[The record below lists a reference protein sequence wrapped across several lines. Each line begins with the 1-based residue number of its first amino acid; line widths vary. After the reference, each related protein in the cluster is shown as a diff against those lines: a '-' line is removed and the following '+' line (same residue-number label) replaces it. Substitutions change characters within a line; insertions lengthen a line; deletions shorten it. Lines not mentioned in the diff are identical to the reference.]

1 MSFHKNLITL
11 SIFAV
16 VAPAVFADEAN
27 LSNAQQLETIQL
39 KAHPL
44 VQTAADFAVADQVVE
59 QKVLAERPTTIGD
72 ALADELGVYSNQYG
86 TGSSRPVIRGQDGP
100 RVKVLQHA
108 SETADVSTLSPDH
121 TVTVDPILAKQVEVI
136 RGPSTLLYGAGTV
149 GGLVNVTDQKIPTQ
163 MPNNGLEGQVGLRY
177 NTGSDEKLVSAGVTA
192 ALSDQFALRIE
203 GSKRKANDY
212 ITPNYWVEHH
222 NDEAGHED
230 HNHGHD
236 DAHEGDEEHE
246 THFDKARRV
255 DDTFAEGQT
264 VNIGGSWIHE
274 RGFVGVSYS
283 NRQDKYGLPGHSH
296 EYHDCHPHGNKLDCG
311 SHDPAPQSDPNAV
324 EEHAHGGPWV
334 DLESHRYDL
343 RTELD
348 QPFAGFDKL
357 RAHASFTDYEHDEL
371 EENKVI
377 SNFKSKGYDARLEL
391 VHKPLA
397 GWEGVFGTQYSQQQL
412 DIAAAAHDHAE
423 DEHDGH
429 DHAVLMPNTKTEKYS
444 LFGLEHKQFG
454 DVHVELGAR
463 VEHQKIDVDA
473 DLKDYSD
480 TGVSASAASNWQF
493 APNYKLS
500 LTGSHQ
506 QRLPLAQ
513 ELYAQG
519 KHYATKT
526 IEHGNVNLSPEKSNN
541 LELGLHYEADK
552 LDYSLHV
559 YHNWFD
565 NYIYGQAQGAR
576 NEEGFLELEYTQ
588 DKAKFYGTEAK
599 LGYQISP
606 DYKLSV
612 FGDYVRG
619 EIDNQNAPR
628 VPAGRLGT
636 KVDANFADGWSGMA
650 EYYRVFKQDKV
661 AAYEQETAGYNMV
674 NVGVAYA
681 GNYANKQDYR
691 VYFKANNLLDDEV
704 YSHASFLSNIPQLGR
719 NFTVGVEFGF

>member
-11 SIFAV
+11 SIFSV
-16 VAPAVFADEAN
+16 LTPAAFAN
-27 LSNAQQLETIQL
+27 TQSSSTQLETIQL
-39 KAHPL
+39 QAHPL
-44 VQTAADFAVADQVVE
+44 VQTAADFAVADHVID
-59 QKVLAERPTTIGD
+59 QKTLAERSTTIGD
-72 ALADELGVYSNQYG
+72 TMADELGVYSNQYG
-86 TGSSRPVIRGQDGP
+86 SGSSRPVIRGQDGP

-121 TVTVDPILAKQVEVI
+121 AITVDPILAKQVEII

-222 NDEAGHED
+222 HTEVHVEPDGSTHT
-230 HNHGHD
+230 H
-236 DAHEGDEEHE
+236 EHE
-246 THFDKARRV
+246 ELVKERRV
-255 DDTFAEGQT
+255 DNTFAEGQT
-264 VNIGGSWIHE
+264 VNIGGSWIHD

-296 EYHDCHPHGNKLDCG
+296 EYHDCHPHGNKLHCG
-311 SHDPAPQSDPNAV
+311 SHDPASQSDPNAV

-377 SNFKSKGYDARLEL
+377 SNFRSKGYDARLEL
-391 VHKPLA
+391 VHQPVA
-397 GWEGVFGTQYSQQQL
+397 GWEGVFGTQYSQQKIDLTGQVEQ
-412 DIAAAAHDHAE
+412 HGDHSHE
-423 DEHDGH
+423 T
-429 DHAVLMPNTKTEKYS
+429 VPMPDTKTQKYS

-473 DLKDYSD
+473 KQKDYSD
-480 TGVSASAASNWQF
+480 TGVSASAAANWQF

-500 LTGSHQ
+500 FTGSHQ

-513 ELYAQG
+513 ELYANG
-519 KHYATKT
+519 IHFATNT
-526 IEHGNVNLSPEKSNN
+526 YERGNANLDVEKSNN

-565 NYIYGQAQGAR
+565 NYIYGATTDHKETFRLIDYQ
-576 NEEGFLELEYTQ
+576 Q

-661 AAYEQETAGYNMV
+661 AYLEQETAGYNMV

-704 YSHASFLSNIPQLGR
+704 YSHASFLSNIPQVGR